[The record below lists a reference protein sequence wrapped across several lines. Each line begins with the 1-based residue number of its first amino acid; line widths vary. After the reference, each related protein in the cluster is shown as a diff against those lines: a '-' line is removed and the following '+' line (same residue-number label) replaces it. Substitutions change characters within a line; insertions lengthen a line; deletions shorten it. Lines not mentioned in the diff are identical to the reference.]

1 MSRLDPSVIA
11 LDKGLN
17 LQTAKILAP
26 AGSALSSLNYEQVDF
41 QGQKRIE
48 GYTRYDGNVLSA
60 LDEYYI
66 VKLSE
71 VDIIETS
78 ESPVIEDVYVG
89 DSFLGKLLKE
99 SDLHAYVAVYD
110 FKLLKTLDF
119 IEGKNFDSAEE
130 HLDNLLA
137 FNNKLRKKVEKL
149 PGAVSGLH
157 WFNDRLYAVA
167 DVATIQLQGTALDGI
182 QPNVMLED
190 VYGYVSPRL
199 ILDVVEYNGNTIV
212 FLSGGDI
219 EDWKEEEVS
228 DVTYTSEGASSEI
241 TFTVNSYSP
250 VVPLDSYP
258 ASLFEAR
265 TEVQAATEDASIV
278 DADYGWKF
286 NHLGWEVQ
294 FKNGYVP
301 YGDLAALNQN
311 RQGVGIEGPT
321 SILGSDGRP
330 LNVVQKVPTSDSIE
344 QVNGWKTSTTPE
356 SYNLDPLALVS
367 DDSFYI
373 YADMYIEWDSESG
386 DILTPDYGSSRL
398 NERAATSKVE
408 VNIQ

>member
-60 LDEYYI
+60 IDEYYLVSI
-66 VKLSE
+66 SDVT
-71 VDIIETS
+71 IIEELEGYGLS
-78 ESPVIEDVYVG
+78 DVYVG
-89 DSFLGKLLKE
+89 NKFLGKAVAPGSVYL
-99 SDLHAYVAVYD
+99 YVAVYD
-110 FKLLKTLDF
+110 FKLLETLSY
-119 IEGKNFDSAEE
+119 IPGKEYDSNPEDHYE
-130 HLDNLLA
+130 NLLQ
-137 FNNKLRKKVEKL
+137 FNSQLRQNVEKL

-167 DVATIQLQGTALDGI
+167 DVATVQLEGTGLYGI

-190 VYGYVSPRL
+190 VYGYVPARL
-199 ILDVVEYNGNTIV
+199 ILDVVEYDGNTLV

-219 EDWKEEEVS
+219 ADWRDAGVEW
-228 DVTYTSEGASSEI
+228 VTYEGASCSQYRVI
-241 TFTVNSYSP
+241 SYSP
-250 VVPLDSYP
+250 SVPINSYP
-258 ASLFEAR
+258 ASIFEAR
-265 TEVQAATEDASIV
+265 TEVQASTEDGSIY

-321 SILGSDGRP
+321 SISGSDGRP
-330 LNVVQKVPTSDSIE
+330 LNVKQKMAIKGTVQ
-344 QVNGWKTSTTPE
+344 QVNGWKTSNTPT
-356 SYNLDPLALVS
+356 SYNLDPLAIK
-367 DDSFYI
+367 DKDGTYI
-373 YADMYIEWDSESG
+373 YADAYVEWSDEG
-386 DILTPDYGSSRL
+386 GIITPDITNL
-398 NERAATSKVE
+398 ELQERAPSSSVPVE
-408 VNIQ
+408 DI